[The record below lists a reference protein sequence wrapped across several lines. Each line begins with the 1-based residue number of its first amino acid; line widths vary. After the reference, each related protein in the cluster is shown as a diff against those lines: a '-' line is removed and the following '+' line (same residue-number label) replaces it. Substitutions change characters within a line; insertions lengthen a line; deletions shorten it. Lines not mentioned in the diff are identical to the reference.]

1 MEAYLDA
8 NDLWEA
14 VEEDYQVLP
23 LPDNPT
29 MAQMKSFKE
38 RKARKS
44 KAKNCLFAAVSSSIF
59 TKIMSLKTAF
69 DIWNYLKKEYE
80 GNEKIKG
87 MQVLNLVREFEM
99 QKMKESET
107 IKEYSDRLLNIV
119 NKDLSKIG
127 LAELIHALQAQE
139 QRRLM
144 RSEGSV
150 EGALAAKVQTNQGGK
165 GKYKG
170 NKKEGSDS
178 SKSDFPPCKH
188 CNKKGHPP
196 SKCWRRPDVKC
207 EKCQKMGHHQKIC
220 KSNIQ
225 KVVAQVDL
233 QQKNVVQV
241 ADHEEEQLFVA
252 TCLAARDQAGT
263 IPSQDSKLLEL
274 SESDLVDDEPIRG
287 TRSLSEIYQKCNVA
301 VLEPENFQEAKRDP
315 KWVAAM
321 KEEEVSEDYATEM
334 ERLAFKLMELI
345 ALSLGLQPD
354 RFHGFFKDQTTF
366 IRLNHYPPSPFP
378 HLALGVGRHK
388 DAGGLTI
395 LAQDEVGG
403 LEVKR
408 KSDAEWTWVMPTPN
422 SYIINVGDLIQD
434 LVELLMSL
442 FVEVWSND
450 AYESVEHRVKVNPE
464 KERFSIPY
472 FFNPGHYTIVKPL
485 EEIVN
490 EQTLP
495 NLGLTIGG
503 SFWPTESVVI
513 SKSLMLRTSK
523 SITSAYHN

>member
-1 MEAYLDA
+1 
-8 NDLWEA
+8 
-14 VEEDYQVLP
+14 
-23 LPDNPT
+23 

-119 NKDLSKIG
+119 NKVRLFGTEFADTRIVQKILVTVPERFEATISSLENTKDLSKIG

-287 TRSLSEIYQKCNVA
+287 TDVFVDNQAAIAISNNPVFHGKTKHFNIKLFFLRDVQKEGSVVLKYCKTDDNVA
-301 VLEPENFQEAKRDP
+301 DIF
-315 KWVAAM
+315 
-321 KEEEVSEDYATEM
+321 T
-334 ERLAFKLMELI
+334 
-345 ALSLGLQPD
+345 
-354 RFHGFFKDQTTF
+354 
-366 IRLNHYPPSPFP
+366 
-378 HLALGVGRHK
+378 
-388 DAGGLTI
+388 
-395 LAQDEVGG
+395 
-403 LEVKR
+403 
-408 KSDAEWTWVMPTPN
+408 
-422 SYIINVGDLIQD
+422 
-434 LVELLMSL
+434 
-442 FVEVWSND
+442 
-450 AYESVEHRVKVNPE
+450 
-464 KERFSIPY
+464 
-472 FFNPGHYTIVKPL
+472 KPL
-485 EEIVN
+485 ERSKFEFLR
-490 EQTLP
+490 EK
-495 NLGLTIGG
+495 LG
-503 SFWPTESVVI
+503 VC
-513 SKSLMLRTSK
+513 
-523 SITSAYHN
+523 SIKAKEEC

>member
-1 MEAYLDA
+1 MEASSAEIPFNAIAPPVFNGENYQVWAIRMEAYLDA

-87 MQVLNLVREFEM
+87 MQVLNLVREFEI

-119 NKDLSKIG
+119 NKVRLFGSR
-127 LAELIHALQAQE
+127 

-252 TCLAARDQAGT
+252 TCLAAKMC
-263 IPSQDSKLLEL
+263 ILWKML
-274 SESDLVDDEPIRG
+274 SGIG
-287 TRSLSEIYQKCNVA
+287 KEISWYN
-301 VLEPENFQEAKRDP
+301 
-315 KWVAAM
+315 
-321 KEEEVSEDYATEM
+321 
-334 ERLAFKLMELI
+334 
-345 ALSLGLQPD
+345 
-354 RFHGFFKDQTTF
+354 
-366 IRLNHYPPSPFP
+366 
-378 HLALGVGRHK
+378 
-388 DAGGLTI
+388 
-395 LAQDEVGG
+395 
-403 LEVKR
+403 
-408 KSDAEWTWVMPTPN
+408 
-422 SYIINVGDLIQD
+422 
-434 LVELLMSL
+434 
-442 FVEVWSND
+442 
-450 AYESVEHRVKVNPE
+450 
-464 KERFSIPY
+464 
-472 FFNPGHYTIVKPL
+472 
-485 EEIVN
+485 
-490 EQTLP
+490 
-495 NLGLTIGG
+495 
-503 SFWPTESVVI
+503 
-513 SKSLMLRTSK
+513 SKSRFK
-523 SITSAYHN
+523 IARAVRIRFG